1 MKLFTSDRR
10 AGPFI
15 VGLVAGAA
23 AASVIFSLARI
34 PQDVPAGQA
43 LDALIQIH
51 SLYAWRVSAV
61 VGPLLLIPACASAIR
76 GRLRP
81 AAWMVLGW
89 ASFEFLG
96 GLAYAL
102 RYWP

>member
-1 MKLFTSDRR
+1 MNLLTSDRR

-15 VGLVAGAA
+15 VGLVAGAS
-23 AASVIFSLARI
+23 AASMIFAVARV

-51 SLYAWRVSAV
+51 WLYTWRVSAV
-61 VGPLLLIPACASAIR
+61 AGPVLLIAACASAIR